1 MIERTLLINARLG
14 LHARAAAKLVRL
26 ASGFHSQVLLRR
38 VDVDVTADAKSI
50 LSVLMLAATRGTAVL
65 ARVDGVDEEAAM
77 NAIERLFS
85 DAFGE
90 MESGVFAAT
99 EPPQEIRFS
108 GLGVS
113 EGIVIGQVLRM
124 HDGTQHVYQW
134 RIADVTAELRRFR
147 AAVSLASRQA
157 LAIKEQAEK
166 RFGKDRAY
174 IFDAHLLLLEDGK
187 LIGDVERHING
198 ERVNAEWAVK
208 VICDRFL
215 YLYSEMKDD
224 YLRERGSDIE
234 DVMQRLLA
242 ALSGAQ
248 SQNRELSEDAVIV
261 SQDLL
266 PSAVAELDLDR
277 TRALATDT
285 GGWTSHTAILA
296 RGVGIPAV
304 VGLRDFYR
312 RTKTGDRIIV
322 DATRNEVILHPS
334 PATIER
340 YQTETASRAS
350 RRRTADPKQTGP
362 VVTQDGVVVTLRAN
376 VEVPSEFDA
385 VTTYGASGVGL
396 YRSEFLLARRGG
408 LVSEDEQRVAYEAI
422 AKVAGEHGAV
432 IRLFDLGGDNLR
444 EQFHEPEKN
453 PALGLRAIRFV
464 LANEDVMR
472 EQVRAVLRASASGLL
487 KIVLPM
493 VADVSD
499 VKRAQ
504 AIIQDEAKNL
514 RAAGLSF
521 GDVSVGAMIEVPSA
535 VFMAD
540 KIARIVDFFELGT
553 NDLVQ
558 YTLAVDRGNDE
569 VADWFRT
576 LHPAVLHSIDQSLKA
591 GRRAGIP
598 VIVCGEMASTPAY
611 VVLLVGLGA
620 TDLSM
625 TPSSIPRVRRA
636 IAGIDAESARRIAE
650 DCLNCDTADEVEG
663 LVRDRFTERWP
674 ELFDSTNLPAPRQSQ
689 NPDSSG

>member
-1 MIERTLLINARLG
+1 MTQSA
-14 LHARAAAKLVRL
+14 
-26 ASGFHSQVLLRR
+26 
-38 VDVDVTADAKSI
+38 
-50 LSVLMLAATRGTAVL
+50 
-65 ARVDGVDEEAAM
+65 
-77 NAIERLFS
+77 
-85 DAFGE
+85 
-90 MESGVFAAT
+90 
-99 EPPQEIRFS
+99 QEIRFQ

-113 EGIVIGQVLRM
+113 EGIVIGQVLRV
-124 HDGTQHVYQW
+124 HDGTQRVYRW
-134 RIADVTAELRRFR
+134 RIATADVEAERERFR
-147 AAVSLASRQA
+147 AAVTLASRQV

-166 RFGKDRAY
+166 RFGKDHAY
-174 IFDAHLLLLEDGK
+174 IFDAHLLLLEDEK
-187 LIGDVERHING
+187 LIGDVERHITA
-198 ERVNAEWAVK
+198 EHVNAEWAVK
-208 VICDRFL
+208 VIGDRFL
-215 YLYSEMKDD
+215 YLYSEIKDD

-234 DVMQRLLA
+234 DVMRRLLVA
-242 ALSGAQ
+242 FSGVQ
-248 SQNRELSEDAVIV
+248 SQNRDLSEDAVVV

-266 PSAVAELDLDR
+266 PSAVAELDLDH

-322 DATRNEVILHPS
+322 DSTRNLVILHPS
-334 PATIER
+334 PATLER
-340 YQTETASRAS
+340 YQAETTSRDS
-350 RRRTADPKQTGP
+350 RPRTAGRAETGP
-362 VVTQDGVVVTLRAN
+362 VHTQDGVGVTLRAN
-376 VEVPSEFDA
+376 VEVPSEFEA
-385 VTTYGASGVGL
+385 VETYGASGVGL
-396 YRSEFLLARRGG
+396 YRSEFLLARRGA

-422 AKVAGEHGAV
+422 AKVAGDHGAV
-432 IRLFDLGGDNLR
+432 IRLFDLGGENLR
-444 EQFHEPEKN
+444 EQEQEKN
-453 PALGLRAIRFV
+453 PALGLRAIRFA
-464 LANEDVMR
+464 LANESVMR
-472 EQVRAVLRASASGLL
+472 EQVRAILRAAANGLL

-493 VADVSD
+493 VADLSD
-499 VKRAQ
+499 VRRAQ

-514 RAAGLSF
+514 RESGINF
-521 GDVSVGAMIEVPSA
+521 KEVSVGAMIEVPSA
-535 VFMAD
+535 VFMAN
-540 KIARIVDFFELGT
+540 KIAQVVDFFELGT

-591 GRRAGIP
+591 GRQAGIP

-663 LVRDRFTERWP
+663 LIRDRFTQLWP

-689 NPDSSG
+689 TR

>member
-1 MIERTLLINARLG
+1 MT
-14 LHARAAAKLVRL
+14 
-26 ASGFHSQVLLRR
+26 Q
-38 VDVDVTADAKSI
+38 
-50 LSVLMLAATRGTAVL
+50 
-65 ARVDGVDEEAAM
+65 
-77 NAIERLFS
+77 
-85 DAFGE
+85 
-90 MESGVFAAT
+90 
-99 EPPQEIRFS
+99 PPHEIRFK

-124 HDGTQHVYQW
+124 HDGTEHVYQW
-134 RIADVTAELRRFR
+134 RIAPAELEAERRRFR
-147 AAVSLASRQA
+147 AAVSLASRQV
-157 LAIKEQAEK
+157 LAIKERAEE
-166 RFGKDRAY
+166 RFGKDHAY
-174 IFDAHLLLLEDGK
+174 IFDAHLLLLEDEK
-187 LIGDVERHING
+187 LIGDVEQHINA
-198 ERVNAEWAVK
+198 EHVNAEWAVK
-208 VICDRFL
+208 VVGDRVL
-215 YLYSEMKDD
+215 YLYSEIKDD

-234 DVMQRLLA
+234 DVMRRLLV
-242 ALSGAQ
+242 ALSGA
-248 SQNRELSEDAVIV
+248 SSPRRDLSEDAVIV

-266 PSAVAELDLDR
+266 PSAVAELDLEH

-312 RTKTGDRIIV
+312 RAKTGDRIIV

-334 PATIER
+334 PATLETYR
-340 YQTETASRAS
+340 AETASRHS
-350 RRRTADPKQTGP
+350 RRTVSDLKETGP
-362 VVTQDGVVVTLRAN
+362 VHTRDGVAVTLRAN
-376 VEVPSEFDA
+376 VEVPSEFDGVEA
-385 VTTYGASGVGL
+385 YGASGVGL
-396 YRSEFLLARRGG
+396 YRSEFLLARRGS
-408 LVSEDEQRVAYEAI
+408 LVSEDEQRLAYEAI
-422 AKVAGEHGAV
+422 AKVAGADGAV

-444 EQFHEPEKN
+444 EQFQEPEKN

-464 LANEDVMR
+464 LANETVMR
-472 EQVRAVLRASASGLL
+472 EQVRAILRAAANGVL

-493 VADVSD
+493 VADISD

-514 RAAGLSF
+514 RAAGVSF
-521 GDVSVGAMIEVPSA
+521 SEVSVGAMIEVPSA

-576 LHPAVLHSIDQSLKA
+576 LHPAVLHSIDRSLKA

-636 IAGIDAESARRIAE
+636 VAGIDAESARRIAE
-650 DCLNCDTADEVEG
+650 ACLNCDTADEVES
-663 LVRDRFTERWP
+663 LVRDRFTQAWP
-674 ELFDSTNLPAPRQSQ
+674 ELFDSNNLPAPR
-689 NPDSSG
+689 PAK

>member
-1 MIERTLLINARLG
+1 MR
-14 LHARAAAKLVRL
+14 
-26 ASGFHSQVLLRR
+26 
-38 VDVDVTADAKSI
+38 
-50 LSVLMLAATRGTAVL
+50 
-65 ARVDGVDEEAAM
+65 
-77 NAIERLFS
+77 
-85 DAFGE
+85 
-90 MESGVFAAT
+90 
-99 EPPQEIRFS
+99 EPPQEIRCK

-124 HDGTQHVYQW
+124 HDGVQHLYHW
-134 RIADVTAELRRFR
+134 TIADADLETELRRFR
-147 AAVSLASRQA
+147 DAVSQASRQVMD
-157 LAIKEQAEK
+157 IREQAEE

-174 IFDAHLLLLEDGK
+174 IFDAHLLMLADEQ
-187 LIGDVERHING
+187 LIGDIERHIT
-198 ERVNAEWAVK
+198 EEHANAEWAVK
-208 VICDRFL
+208 VVGDRLL
-215 YLYSEMKDD
+215 YLYAEIKDD

-234 DVMQRLLA
+234 DVMQRLLV
-242 ALSGAQ
+242 ALSGAAPPTR
-248 SQNRELSEDAVIV
+248 NLSEDAVIV

-266 PSAVAELDLDR
+266 PSAVAELDLEHA
-277 TRALATDT
+277 RALATDT

-312 RTKTGDRIIV
+312 RAKTGDRIIV
-322 DATRNEVILHPS
+322 DSTRNEVILHPS
-334 PATIER
+334 AATLER
-340 YQTETASRAS
+340 YQAETATRA
-350 RRRTADPKQTGP
+350 RRGAAADLMERGP
-362 VVTQDGVVVTLRAN
+362 VKTQDGVAVTLRAN
-376 VEVPSEFDA
+376 VEVPSEFEG
-385 VTTYGASGVGL
+385 VETYGASGVGL

-408 LVSEDEQRVAYEAI
+408 MVSEEEQRAAYEAI

-444 EQFHEPEKN
+444 EQFQEPEKN

-464 LANEDVMR
+464 LCNEEIMR
-472 EQVRAVLRASASGLL
+472 TQVRAILLAAASGRMR
-487 KIVLPM
+487 IVLPM

-499 VKRAQ
+499 VRRAQ
-504 AIIQDEAKNL
+504 AIIAEEATNL
-514 RAAGLSF
+514 RNAGHSF
-521 GDVSVGAMIEVPSA
+521 GAVSVGAMIEVPSA

-591 GRRAGIP
+591 ARNAGIP
-598 VIVCGEMASTPAY
+598 AIVCGEMASTPAY
-611 VVLLVGLGA
+611 AVLLVGLGA

-636 IAGIDAESARRIAE
+636 LAGIDSQDARAIAQES
-650 DCLNCDTADEVEG
+650 LNCDTADDVEN
-663 LVRDRFTERWP
+663 LVRERFTKLWP
-674 ELFDSTNLPAPRQSQ
+674 QLFPASSLPAPRQTK
-689 NPDSSG
+689 